1 MNYQAILD
9 AMLTHVETI
18 YDEIGKRDTALIQ
31 TEVDTLWSLI
41 TETQNQQWIESI
53 LELK

>member
-1 MNYQAILD
+1 MNYPNLLET
-9 AMLTHVETI
+9 MLTHVETI
-18 YDEIGKRDTALIQ
+18 DDEIGKIDTALLQ
-31 TEVDTLWSLI
+31 TEVDALWSLI